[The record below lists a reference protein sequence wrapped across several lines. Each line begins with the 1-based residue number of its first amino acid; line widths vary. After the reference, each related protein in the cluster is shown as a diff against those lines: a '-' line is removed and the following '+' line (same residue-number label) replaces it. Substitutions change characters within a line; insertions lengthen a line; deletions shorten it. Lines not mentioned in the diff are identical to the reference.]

1 MKPSLTLKHVDI
13 LSQQTS
19 SQGGGKPFEEE
30 SHLEY
35 SLGGTFT
42 CAFEPR
48 KMLTQMKK
56 RVQTWL
62 GPWHKLCKKHVI
74 LSVQRDQADLVIYQ
88 PGEQSW
94 KKTRQL

>member
-19 SQGGGKPFEEE
+19 SQGGGKPFDEE

-56 RVQTWL
+56 RV
-62 GPWHKLCKKHVI
+62 
-74 LSVQRDQADLVIYQ
+74 
-88 PGEQSW
+88 
-94 KKTRQL
+94 